1 MLEYIGTVLLL
12 FFFVGYCDYVGDMV
26 GGGSV
31 VNVDGA
37 FVVYVG

>member
-12 FFFVGYCDYVGDMV
+12 FFLVGYCDHVGDMV
-26 GGGSV
+26 GGGGV